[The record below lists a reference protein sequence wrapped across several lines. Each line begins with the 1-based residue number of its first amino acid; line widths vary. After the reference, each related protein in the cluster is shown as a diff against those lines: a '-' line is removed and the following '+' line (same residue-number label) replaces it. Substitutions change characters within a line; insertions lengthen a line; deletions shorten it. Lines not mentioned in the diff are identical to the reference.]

1 MSEFA
6 LQAEDLRCRCL
17 VVFCVQPTFQQRFPR
32 HPRCEGAI
40 FKLMNAP
47 IPSDACTESNPMAD
61 SWEPADKAMEAAIEN
76 PEEFDVNHPA
86 TEDSLGPVPSGR
98 PKTHGEA
105 ESAES

>member
-1 MSEFA
+1 LHSGLKISDAAALLLFA
-6 LQAEDLRCRCL
+6 YNLTIQR
-17 VVFCVQPTFQQRFPR
+17 RFPR

-40 FKLMNAP
+40 FKVINAP
-47 IPSDACTESNPMAD
+47 IPSDD

-76 PEEFDVNHPA
+76 PEEFDVNHSA
-86 TEDSLGPVPSGR
+86 IEDSLGPVASGK